1 MEYRNTGED
10 DSKENKERKNISFWY
25 VEISYLST
33 YFHVLYGRF
42 YMLFRPKYTIDTI
55 YNLDPRKL
63 NEMGIKAVFSDLD
76 NTLLAWNKF
85 ETAKEMD
92 KLNKKLAK
100 ANIKLVVISNNN
112 AERVGKVLN
121 PYHIDF
127 VAKARK
133 PLPFAITRKREEMGL
148 NKNQVM
154 MVGDQLITD
163 MQAGNLAG
171 VETVLVKPLV
181 ETDKWNTRINRFFE
195 KIIFFF
201 LCLSHR
207 VTFKENLQNG

>member
-1 MEYRNTGED
+1 
-10 DSKENKERKNISFWY
+10 
-25 VEISYLST
+25 
-33 YFHVLYGRF
+33 
-42 YMLFRPKYTIDTI
+42 MLFRPKYTIDTI
-55 YNLDPRKL
+55 YHLDTDKL
-63 NEMGIKAVFSDLD
+63 QEMDVKAVFSDLD

-92 KLNKKLAK
+92 KLNQRLAK
-100 ANIKLVVISNNN
+100 AGIRLVVISNNN
-112 AERVGKVLN
+112 AERVGKVLD
-121 PYHIDF
+121 PYHISF

-133 PLPFAITRKREEMGL
+133 PLPFAITKERERLGL
-148 NKNQVM
+148 KKTQVM

-171 VETVLVKPLV
+171 VQTVLVKPLV

-201 LCLSHR
+201 LAISHK
-207 VTFKENLQNG
+207 VTFKETLKNG

>member
-1 MEYRNTGED
+1 
-10 DSKENKERKNISFWY
+10 
-25 VEISYLST
+25 
-33 YFHVLYGRF
+33 
-42 YMLFRPKYTIDTI
+42 MLFRPKYTISTI
-55 YNLDPRKL
+55 YNLDPVKL

-85 ETAKEMD
+85 ETAQEMD
-92 KLNKKLAK
+92 KLNQKLAN
-100 ANIKLVVISNNN
+100 AGIKLVVISNNN
-112 AERVGKVLN
+112 AQRVGKVLN

-127 VAKARK
+127 VAKSRK
-133 PLPFAITRKREEMGL
+133 PLPFAITHKREEMKL

-171 VETVLVKPLV
+171 VITVLVKPLV

-201 LCLSHR
+201 LGLSHR
-207 VTFKENLQNG
+207 VTFKEDLQNG

>member
-1 MEYRNTGED
+1 
-10 DSKENKERKNISFWY
+10 
-25 VEISYLST
+25 
-33 YFHVLYGRF
+33 
-42 YMLFRPKYTIDTI
+42 MLFRPKYTIDTI
-55 YNLDPRKL
+55 YHLDTDKL
-63 NEMGIKAVFSDLD
+63 QEMDIKAVFSDLD

-92 KLNKKLAK
+92 KLNQRLSK
-100 ANIKLVVISNNN
+100 AGIRLVVISNNN
-112 AERVGKVLN
+112 AKRVGKVLD
-121 PYHIDF
+121 PYHISF

-133 PLPFAITRKREEMGL
+133 PLPFAINKERERLGL
-148 NKNQVM
+148 KKTQVM

-171 VETVLVKPLV
+171 VQTVLVKPLV

-201 LCLSHR
+201 LAISHK
-207 VTFKENLQNG
+207 VTFKENLKNG

>member
-1 MEYRNTGED
+1 
-10 DSKENKERKNISFWY
+10 
-25 VEISYLST
+25 
-33 YFHVLYGRF
+33 
-42 YMLFRPKYTIDTI
+42 MLFRPKYTINTI
-55 YNLDPRKL
+55 YNLDPQKL

-85 ETAKEMD
+85 ETAKEMN
-92 KLNKKLAK
+92 KLNRRLAK

-112 AERVGKVLN
+112 AQRVGKVLT
-121 PYHIDF
+121 PY
-127 VAKARK
+127 RK
-133 PLPFAITRKREEMGL
+133 PLPFAITRKRKEMHL
-148 NKNQVM
+148 QKDQVM

-201 LCLSHR
+201 LGLSHR
-207 VTFKENLQNG
+207 VTFKETLQNG

>member
-1 MEYRNTGED
+1 
-10 DSKENKERKNISFWY
+10 
-25 VEISYLST
+25 
-33 YFHVLYGRF
+33 
-42 YMLFRPKYTIDTI
+42 MLFRPKYTIDTI
-55 YNLDPRKL
+55 YNLDPQKL
-63 NEMGIKAVFSDLD
+63 NEMDIKAVFSDLD

-92 KLNKKLAK
+92 NFNQKLAK
-100 ANIKLVVISNNN
+100 AGITLVVISNNN
-112 AERVGKVLN
+112 AQRVGKVLD
-121 PYHIDF
+121 PYHIEF
-127 VAKARK
+127 VAKSRK
-133 PLPFAITRKREEMGL
+133 PLPFAITKKCEAMHL
-148 NKNQVM
+148 KKDQVM

-201 LCLSHR
+201 LGLSHR
-207 VTFKENLQNG
+207 VTFKKELSNG